1 MQILAG
7 LIENN
12 FFNSNITQWY
22 HIQENKT
29 RDFEGYSMHYIH
41 CVFRTMRTL
50 GGLGYR
56 ENVENHSISSMI
68 YSSFLTILG
77 RIISCICLAK
87 ILVKIRSLNSST
99 FKYEDLVNTMKKY
112 VEHKRIPRV
121 TEDKL
126 NEFYNFKYSKN
137 YYEEEKIMDC
147 IPAQLKQDITMH
159 TTRRLLKN
167 VSFFANIPIS
177 ILIKMVTCLHREI
190 FLARDVVIKSGD
202 QGDCMFFITTGTVSV
217 FSPSMRELCQLEEGA
232 HFGEI
237 ALIKKNQ
244 RRVATIIAV
253 ETCELLRWVWT
264 FKFSFSRILITLYFF
279 QIGQGRFL

>member
-1 MQILAG
+1 MQILVG

-12 FFNSNITQWY
+12 LFHHNITQWY
-22 HIQENKT
+22 HKYENQT
-29 RDFEGYSMHYIH
+29 SGITGYSVHYIH
-41 CVFRTMRTL
+41 CTYRAMRLL
-50 GGLGYR
+50 GGLGHR
-56 ENVENHSISSMI
+56 EVMEKRSISDMI
-68 YSSFLTILG
+68 YSSSMTILG
-77 RIISCICLAK
+77 KIMSCICLAQ

-112 VEHKRIPRV
+112 VKHKLIPKV

-126 NEFYNFKYSKN
+126 NEFYNFKYTKN

-190 FLARDVVIKSGD
+190 FLARDVIIKSGD

-217 FSPSMRELCQLEEGA
+217 FSPSMRELCRLEEGA

-253 ETCELLRWVWT
+253 ETCELLR
-264 FKFSFSRILITLYFF
+264 FGPSFF
-279 QIGQGRFL
+279 

>member
-1 MQILAG
+1 MHILVG
-7 LIENN
+7 LVETQLFNYNTTLWFHKYENET
-12 FFNSNITQWY
+12 SGIA
-22 HIQENKT
+22 
-29 RDFEGYSMHYIH
+29 GYSVHYIN
-41 CVFRTMRTL
+41 CIYRTMRLL
-50 GGLGYR
+50 GGLGHR
-56 ENVENHSISSMI
+56 EVIEKLSVSDMI
-68 YSSFLTILG
+68 YSSSLTILG
-77 RIISCICLAK
+77 RIMSCICLAN
-87 ILVKIRSLNSST
+87 IIVKIRSLNSST

-112 VEHKRIPRV
+112 VEHKRIPKV

-126 NEFYNFKYSKN
+126 NEFYNFKYTKN

-190 FLARDVVIKSGD
+190 FLARDVIIKSGD
-202 QGDCMFFITTGTVSV
+202 HGDCMFFITTGTVSV
-217 FSPSMRELCQLEEGA
+217 FSPSMRELCRLEEGA

-253 ETCELLRWVWT
+253 ETCELLRYGL
-264 FKFSFSRILITLYFF
+264 SF
-279 QIGQGRFL
+279 FLLVNIFC